1 MMSGECWRAP
11 LQATGRAGKHSAA
24 RAAIASALTWCL
36 RADCAGPST
45 SCQRRCSSATLAAN
59 SPPPRLPWVYRKGDA
74 TVSSRCS
81 GTGPPPT
88 RSLSRSSRSAAYL
101 RYLSVMSLISQRAL
115 SSTRPSGAAS
125 APVTAWPSSTRT
137 SRTASWYTTVRPA

>member
-1 MMSGECWRAP
+1 MMSGECCRAP
-11 LQATGRAGKHSAA
+11 LQSTGRAGKHSAA
-24 RAAIASALTWCL
+24 LAAIASALTWCL
-36 RADCAGPST
+36 LADCGGPST
-45 SCQRRCSSATLAAN
+45 CAQRRCSSATLAAN
-59 SPPPRLPWVYRKGDA
+59 SPTPWRPWVYRKGDA

-88 RSLSRSSRSAAYL
+88 RALSRSSSSATYP
-101 RYLSVMSLISQRAL
+101 RYRSVMSLTSQRAL